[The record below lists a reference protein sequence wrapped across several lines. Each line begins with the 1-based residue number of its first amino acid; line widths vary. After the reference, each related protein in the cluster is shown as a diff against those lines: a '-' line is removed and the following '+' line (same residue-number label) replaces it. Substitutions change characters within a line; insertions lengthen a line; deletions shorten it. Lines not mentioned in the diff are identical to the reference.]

1 MPPLDKRTHT
11 KRSAPEEPRA
21 ARQHAPRA
29 KPSAVPANPPA
40 DDWSELS
47 KRDLAEIDAAYD
59 EADRDFRAGRCTSAR
74 GFLAELR
81 RGG

>member
-1 MPPLDKRTHT
+1 
-11 KRSAPEEPRA
+11 
-21 ARQHAPRA
+21 
-29 KPSAVPANPPA
+29 VPAKPPA

-47 KRDLAEIDAAYD
+47 KRDLAEIDASYD

-74 GFLAELR
+74 GFLADLR